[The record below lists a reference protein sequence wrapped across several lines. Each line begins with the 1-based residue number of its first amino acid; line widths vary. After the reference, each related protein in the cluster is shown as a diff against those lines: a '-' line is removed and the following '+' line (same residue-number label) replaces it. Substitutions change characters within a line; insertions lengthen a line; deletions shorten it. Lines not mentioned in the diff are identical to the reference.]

1 MKNKAEKKIHYAWY
15 ILIVCFVLNMVEQAF
30 VMSVSNLYVVPIW
43 KELQVPRS
51 LITMQSICITI
62 SAVTSAPIWGRLYRR
77 KSARILLPLAL
88 SGTAI
93 CCFLR
98 AICPNIWWML
108 ALAFLKGIFFT
119 GSTLLPISILLTA

>member
-15 ILIVCFVLNMVEQAF
+15 ILIVCFVLNMVVQAF

-62 SAVTSAPIWGRLYRR
+62 NAVTSAPIW
-77 KSARILLPLAL
+77 
-88 SGTAI
+88 GTAI